1 MIVNEY
7 PTLRVCRVDFKTY
20 ILLIIK
26 KFFFKSVK
34 YTDSLYTNLNF
45 GSFLKKN
52 WLMFVTLLF
61 VPSLAI
67 IISYKKIH
75 QCRCF

>member
-34 YTDSLYTNLNF
+34 YNRFFVYKFKLWFIFKEELANVCHTFICAKFSDHYQ
-45 GSFLKKN
+45 LKKSTN
-52 WLMFVTLLF
+52 ADVF
-61 VPSLAI
+61 
-67 IISYKKIH
+67 
-75 QCRCF
+75 